1 LAVLRRGTYPAGIL
15 AISLLGIAALC
26 APSNAVALSYQPKH
40 TQTDDDALTAAIEA
54 SSTLIE
60 LRDKPPAD
68 AIGLYRRANE
78 DLPQIEKALRATGYY
93 DGTVSILIDGE
104 PVSSGAPL
112 DTAALDSRDK
122 NHPIPVDIQ
131 IVPGKRYK
139 IADVKLDQGGLPKQL
154 KSKLQPGS
162 PARSADILA
171 ERDRLLAEVLTQG
184 YPFAKV
190 ELPPAIVDHAT
201 RSMSVTFKV
210 DQGEKANLGSV
221 SIHGLQRTNL
231 AFVQR
236 HIAALSGRTYT
247 PQALEEMRNDLR
259 TLEIFD
265 AVKVTPGT
273 ALAADKSLPIDVE
286 VTERK
291 PRFVGFGAN
300 YSTND
305 GAGVS
310 AFWGHRNLFGNGE
323 RLRLQ
328 ADVSGFGENSWSE
341 TNYALTGTF
350 RRPDFLSVGQDL
362 TAGLALTQQ
371 YDPDTFD
378 KTAATADLGIERRLS
393 KTVSIN
399 AGIEIEQSRLTQ
411 NGTTQNFLLIG
422 PTAGI
427 KRDTTNDLLDPTRGL
442 RLSFAATA
450 LPTWLGSSQDVFATQ
465 SSSSGYLN
473 LVGKGDLVLAGR
485 LALSNVFGGALSDL
499 PADRR
504 LYAGGGGSVRGYKF
518 RSISPRD
525 NNGDLTG
532 GRSAIE
538 GSIELRY
545 RFLNDYG
552 IVPFLDAGSVSD
564 RVFMAFNEP
573 IQYSA
578 GIGLRY
584 YTSVGPIRADFAVPI
599 NPRSSDDKFGFYVS
613 IGQAF

>member
-1 LAVLRRGTYPAGIL
+1 MR
-15 AISLLGIAALC
+15 
-26 APSNAVALSYQPKH
+26 
-40 TQTDDDALTAAIEA
+40 
-54 SSTLIE
+54 
-60 LRDKPPAD
+60 
-68 AIGLYRRANE
+68 
-78 DLPQIEKALRATGYY
+78 
-93 DGTVSILIDGE
+93 
-104 PVSSGAPL
+104 
-112 DTAALDSRDK
+112 
-122 NHPIPVDIQ
+122 
-131 IVPGKRYK
+131 
-139 IADVKLDQGGLPKQL
+139 
-154 KSKLQPGS
+154 
-162 PARSADILA
+162 
-171 ERDRLLAEVLTQG
+171 
-184 YPFAKV
+184 
-190 ELPPAIVDHAT
+190 
-201 RSMSVTFKV
+201 
-210 DQGEKANLGSV
+210 
-221 SIHGLQRTNL
+221 
-231 AFVQR
+231 
-236 HIAALSGRTYT
+236 
-247 PQALEEMRNDLR
+247 EELR

-265 AVKVTPGT
+265 AVKITPGT
-273 ALAADKSLPIDVE
+273 ALTADNSLPIDVD

-291 PRFVGFGAN
+291 PRFIGFGAN

-305 GAGVS
+305 GAGIT

-362 TAGLALTQQ
+362 TAALALTQQ

-378 KTAATADLGIERRLS
+378 KTAATADLGIERRLT
-393 KTVSIN
+393 KTISVN
-399 AGIEIEQSRLTQ
+399 AGIEIEKSRITQ
-411 NGTTQNFLLIG
+411 NGDTQDFLLIG

-427 KRDTTNDLLDPTRGL
+427 KRDTTNDLLDPTRGS

-450 LPTWLGSSQDVFATQ
+450 LPTWLGSSQDVFSTQ
-465 SSSSGYLN
+465 SSGSGYLN
-473 LVGKGDLVLAGR
+473 LLGKGDLVLAGR
-485 LALSNVFGGALSDL
+485 LALSNVFGGSLSDL

-525 NNGDLTG
+525 ANDNLSG
-532 GRSAIE
+532 GRSAVQ

-552 IVPFLDAGSVSD
+552 IVPFLDAGSVSEQ
-564 RVFMAFNEP
+564 VFPAFDEP

-584 YTSVGPIRADFAVPI
+584 YTSVGPIRADFAVPL